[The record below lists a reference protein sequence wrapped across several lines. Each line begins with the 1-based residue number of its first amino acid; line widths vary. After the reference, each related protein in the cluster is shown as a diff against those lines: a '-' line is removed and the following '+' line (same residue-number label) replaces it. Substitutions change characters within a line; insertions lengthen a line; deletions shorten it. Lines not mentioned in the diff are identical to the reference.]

1 MTDHAHAPPGPAA
14 ILREFRRIVDS
25 TTSPVINRRRREAF
39 LRRPE
44 PAIRVE
50 AVELAPAIH
59 DEEGTEVSGSTTP
72 RAIPHRHPM
81 VKVDPPT
88 NRIAH
93 REVRIRVRSDGRPD
107 GHHAGKRVTWSMEPL
122 FVRPG
127 AEGDP
132 PGEPEFRGDWQHAA
146 EGHRARFEASA
157 DFASGGFTRLDQER
171 ATTTVDATGHTAIR
185 VNLPPIAFNSARISA
200 QLEGEDGAVEL
211 LDLEVPGIIV
221 IDPGHGGTSKTGG
234 SSANNAVSYGDS
246 EGRRSLEKELTL
258 IFGLKVRDHLQS
270 HAEELNY
277 LLTTLMT
284 RDTGKNLGIA
294 DRAEFAAKHGADIF
308 FSIHFNGNDS
318 TKVHGPETL
327 VEATADGNINFAED
341 MNLAER
347 VQAAMTFSVPNAQQ
361 PGERGYRGIKTYSP
375 PPSGVYRDRNLG
387 NVEGYPASRACLAE
401 IDFIT
406 NPDVE
411 RDLVSGEHARANQD
425 LVTEALAHALVDDL
439 LSQPR

>member
-1 MTDHAHAPPGPAA
+1 MTDQAHMPPGPAA

-88 NRIAH
+88 NRIAQ

-107 GHHAGKRVTWSMEPL
+107 GHHAGKRVSWSMEPL

-127 AEGDP
+127 DEGDP
-132 PGEPEFRGDWQHAA
+132 AGEPEFRGDWQQAA
-146 EGHRARFEASA
+146 EDHRDRFEASA
-157 DFASGGFTRLDQER
+157 DFASEGFTRLDQER

-185 VNLPPIAFNSARISA
+185 INLPPIAFNAARISA

-221 IDPGHGGTSKTGG
+221 IDPGHGGQNNVEG
-234 SSANNAVSYGDS
+234 SNANHAVSHTS
-246 EGRRSLEKELTL
+246 RILEKDLALEFSFRSKAAL
-258 IFGLKVRDHLQS
+258 
-270 HAEELNY
+270 EELRDAGPLNLRVY
-277 LLTTLMT
+277 LTRLTDENRTAESRAAIA
-284 RDTGKNLGIA
+284 RDK
-294 DRAEFAAKHGADIF
+294 GADALL
-308 FSIHFNGNDS
+308 SIHFNGFDGRVRG
-318 TKVHGPETL
+318 TET
-327 VEATADGNINFAED
+327 VVRRRSDNWNYDHDVA
-341 MNLAER
+341 LAER
-347 VQAAMTFSVPNAQQ
+347 VNSA
-361 PGERGYRGIKTYSP
+361 
-375 PPSGVYRDRNLG
+375 VYRTILGHDKGAQNRGVKEQQLAVLSERFLG
-387 NVEGYPASRACLAE
+387 NTADWHPVRSALLEVEF
-401 IDFIT
+401 ID
-406 NPDVE
+406 
-411 RDLVSGEHARANQD
+411 NQS
-425 LVTEALAHALVDDL
+425 VDQL
-439 LSQPR
+439 LSINEGHEQVRQDIADAIANALIEDLKNSP